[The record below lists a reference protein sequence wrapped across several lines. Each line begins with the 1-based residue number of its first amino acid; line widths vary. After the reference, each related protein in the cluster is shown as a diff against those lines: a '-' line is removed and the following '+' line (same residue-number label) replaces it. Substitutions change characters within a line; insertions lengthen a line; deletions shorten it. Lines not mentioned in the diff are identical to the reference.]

1 MRAMSY
7 LTTSRCRLFYEDSAE
22 NDPSGNEKP
31 AILFVNGWAISSRYW
46 KPAIDRLRS
55 DFRCVCYDQSGTGRT
70 SIEGLHPDLTIS
82 GFADEA
88 GALIEH
94 LGLHKSRNL
103 HIIGHSMGG
112 MVATELCLRYR
123 DALLSSTIL
132 ACGIFEET
140 PFTSLGLM
148 FLGGLIDVSMN
159 FRNIFQVEPLRTLF
173 IKRAATG
180 HISKEYSDIIIEDFT
195 SSDKAATNAVGHFSI
210 DPVALRN
217 YTRSVIEIASPVLC
231 CVGMADHTI
240 PPEGTVTLFE
250 KRKAAA
256 TSPTRLVQFMHLGH
270 LPMLEDTPR
279 FVEELKKHFD
289 FAQHFYKKTHPF
301 EPPPDR
307 VQIQ

>member
-1 MRAMSY
+1 MSY
-7 LTTSRCRLFYEDSAE
+7 LTTSRSRLFYEDTAE
-22 NDPSGNEKP
+22 HDSSQKDKP
-31 AILFVNGWAISSRYW
+31 AIIFVNGWAISSRYW
-46 KPAIDRLRS
+46 KPAIDRLKS
-55 DFRCVCYDQSGTGRT
+55 DYRCICYDQSGTGRT
-70 SIEGLHPDLTIS
+70 SIEGFRPDFTIR

-94 LGLHKSRNL
+94 LGLNRSRSL

-123 DALLSSTIL
+123 EALLSSTIL

-140 PFTSLGLM
+140 AFTSLGLM

-180 HISKEYSDIIIEDFT
+180 NISKEYSDIIIEDFT
-195 SSDKAATNAVGHFSI
+195 TSDKAATNAVGKFSI
-210 DPVALRN
+210 DPEALRS
-217 YTRSVIEIASPVLC
+217 YTRNVIEISAPVLC
-231 CVGMADHTI
+231 CVGMEDHTI

-250 KRKAAA
+250 KRKTSAH
-256 TSPTRLVQFMHLGH
+256 SPTRLVQFMHLGH
-270 LPMLEDTPR
+270 LPMLEDTAR

-289 FAQHFYKKTHPF
+289 FAEHFYKKTQPAAPVA
-301 EPPPDR
+301 ER
-307 VQIQ
+307 VQIR

>member
-1 MRAMSY
+1 MSY
-7 LTTSRCRLFYEDSAE
+7 LTTSRCRLFYEDTAE
-22 NDPSGNEKP
+22 QDSSQKDKP
-31 AILFVNGWAISSRYW
+31 AIIFVNGWAISSRYW
-46 KPAIDRLRS
+46 KPAIDRLKS
-55 DFRCVCYDQSGTGRT
+55 DFRCVSYDQSGTGRT
-70 SIEGLHPDLTIS
+70 SIDGFRPNFTIA

-94 LGLHKSRNL
+94 LGLNKSRNL

-112 MVATELCLRYR
+112 MVATELSLRYR

-148 FLGGLIDVSMN
+148 FLGGLIDVSMS
-159 FRNIFQVEPLRTLF
+159 FRGIFNAEPLRSLF
-173 IKRAATG
+173 IRRAASKP
-180 HISKEYSDIIIEDFT
+180 ISKEYSDIIVEDFT
-195 SSDKAATNAVGHFSI
+195 TSDKDATNAVGHFSI
-210 DPVALRN
+210 DPEALRT
-217 YTRSVIEIASPVLC
+217 YTRSVLEIASPVLC

-250 KRKAAA
+250 TRKARAA
-256 TSPTRLVQFMHLGH
+256 SPTRLVQFMHLGH
-270 LPMLEDTPR
+270 LPMLEDTAS

-289 FAQHFYKKTHPF
+289 FAEHFYKKTQPATPVA
-301 EPPPDR
+301 ER